1 MWTQERRWIFSSA
14 SWQSRRAWRS
24 NTESRKPPEG
34 GRGEGQALKR
44 DDGLKIIEPWPLK
57 PDTPWYI
64 RRRIRKLEHE
74 IDRCWV
80 WVYRASLAL
89 EMVIAALVVLCI
101 THCTGLLQT
110 M

>member
-1 MWTQERRWIFSSA
+1 MK
-14 SWQSRRAWRS
+14 
-24 NTESRKPPEG
+24 NN
-34 GRGEGQALKR
+34 
-44 DDGLKIIEPWPLK
+44 LKIIEPCPLK

-89 EMVIAALVVLCI
+89 EMVIAAIVAVCVV
-101 THCTGLLQT
+101 HSQGLLQT

>member
-1 MWTQERRWIFSSA
+1 MK
-14 SWQSRRAWRS
+14 
-24 NTESRKPPEG
+24 NN
-34 GRGEGQALKR
+34 
-44 DDGLKIIEPWPLK
+44 LKIIEPWPLK

-80 WVYRASLAL
+80 WIYRCSLAL
-89 EMVIAALVVLCI
+89 EMVIAAIVAVCVV
-101 THCTGLLQT
+101 HSQGLLLT

>member
-1 MWTQERRWIFSSA
+1 MKNR
-14 SWQSRRAWRS
+14 
-24 NTESRKPPEG
+24 
-34 GRGEGQALKR
+34 
-44 DDGLKIIEPWPLK
+44 LKIIEPWPLK

-64 RRRIRKLEHE
+64 RRRIRKLERE

-89 EMVIAALVVLCI
+89 EMIIAAIAAVCVV
-101 THCTGLLQT
+101 HSQGLLQT